1 MKFRIHRVFTGM
13 MGSNA
18 YFLSDEEGRACV
30 IDPGMGNAAADYAQ
44 KNGLKIELVLLT
56 HGHFDHI
63 GGCAAAKRRGIPV
76 GCAAAEESL
85 IAAQP
90 AFAAQ
95 LGLRVPPF
103 APDFT
108 FSGGDSLAYGGLT
121 FRVLATPG
129 HTPGGVCFACGGAL
143 FTGDTLFAGSVGR
156 TDLPGGSAAALRAS
170 LRMLFALEGDYTVY
184 PGHDTATTLAYER
197 KYNPFAE

>member
-1 MKFRIHRVFTGM
+1 METAKVVCVPAGALRANSYLVTADGASAVLIDCGGEEPLAEAERRGLRV
-13 MGSNA
+13 
-18 YFLSDEEGRACV
+18 
-30 IDPGMGNAAADYAQ
+30 AA
-44 KNGLKIELVLLT
+44 VLLT

-76 GCAAAEESL
+76 GCAAAEERL

-129 HTPGGVCFACGGAL
+129 HTPGGVCFACGDAL

-156 TDLPGGSAAALRAS
+156 TDLPGGSAAALRES

>member
-1 MKFRIHRVFTGM
+1 METAKVVCVPAGALRANSYLVTADGASAVLIDCGGEEPLAEAERRGLRV
-13 MGSNA
+13 
-18 YFLSDEEGRACV
+18 
-30 IDPGMGNAAADYAQ
+30 AA
-44 KNGLKIELVLLT
+44 VLLT

-76 GCAAAEESL
+76 GCAAAEERL

-156 TDLPGGSAAALRAS
+156 TDLPGGSAAALRES

>member
-1 MKFRIHRVFTGM
+1 METAKVVCVPAGALRANSYLVTADGASAVLIDCGGEEPLAEAERRGLRV
-13 MGSNA
+13 
-18 YFLSDEEGRACV
+18 
-30 IDPGMGNAAADYAQ
+30 AA
-44 KNGLKIELVLLT
+44 VLLT

-76 GCAAAEESL
+76 GCAAAEERL

-121 FRVLATPG
+121 FRVLVTPG

-156 TDLPGGSAAALRAS
+156 TDLPGGSAAELRES

>member
-1 MKFRIHRVFTGM
+1 METAKVVCVPAGALRANSYLVTADGASAVLIDCGGEEPLAEAERRGLRV
-13 MGSNA
+13 
-18 YFLSDEEGRACV
+18 
-30 IDPGMGNAAADYAQ
+30 AA
-44 KNGLKIELVLLT
+44 VLLT

-76 GCAAAEESL
+76 GCAAAEERL

-103 APDFT
+103 TPDFT

-156 TDLPGGSAAALRAS
+156 TDLPGGSAAELRES

>member
-1 MKFRIHRVFTGM
+1 METAKVVCVPAGALRANSYLVTADGASAVLIDCGGEEPLAEAERRGLRV
-13 MGSNA
+13 
-18 YFLSDEEGRACV
+18 
-30 IDPGMGNAAADYAQ
+30 AA
-44 KNGLKIELVLLT
+44 VLLT

-76 GCAAAEESL
+76 GCAAAEERL

-95 LGLRVPPF
+95 LGLRVPSF

-156 TDLPGGSAAALRAS
+156 TDLPGGSAAELRKS

>member
-1 MKFRIHRVFTGM
+1 METAKVVCVPAGALRANSYLVTADGASAVLIDCGGEEPLAEAERRGLRV
-13 MGSNA
+13 
-18 YFLSDEEGRACV
+18 
-30 IDPGMGNAAADYAQ
+30 AA
-44 KNGLKIELVLLT
+44 VLLT

-76 GCAAAEESL
+76 GCAAAEERL

-156 TDLPGGSAAALRAS
+156 TDLPGGSAAELRES
-170 LRMLFALEGDYTVY
+170 LRRLFALEGDYTVY

>member
-1 MKFRIHRVFTGM
+1 METAKV
-13 MGSNA
+13 
-18 YFLSDEEGRACV
+18 ACV
-30 IDPGMGNAAADYAQ
+30 PAGALRANSYLVTADGASAVLIDCGGEEPLAEAERRGLRVAA
-44 KNGLKIELVLLT
+44 VLLT

-76 GCAAAEESL
+76 GCAAAEERL

-156 TDLPGGSAAALRAS
+156 TDLPGGSAAALRES

>member
-1 MKFRIHRVFTGM
+1 METAKVVCVPAGALRANSYLVTADGASAVLIDCGGEEPLAEAERRGLRV
-13 MGSNA
+13 
-18 YFLSDEEGRACV
+18 
-30 IDPGMGNAAADYAQ
+30 AA
-44 KNGLKIELVLLT
+44 VLLT

-156 TDLPGGSAAALRAS
+156 TDLPGGSAAELRES

-197 KYNPFAE
+197 KYNPCAE

>member
-1 MKFRIHRVFTGM
+1 METAKVVCVPAGALRANSYLVTADGASAVLIDCGGEEPLAEAERRGLRV
-13 MGSNA
+13 
-18 YFLSDEEGRACV
+18 
-30 IDPGMGNAAADYAQ
+30 AA
-44 KNGLKIELVLLT
+44 VLLT

-76 GCAAAEESL
+76 GCAAAEERL

-129 HTPGGVCFACGGAL
+129 HTPGGLCFACGGAL

-156 TDLPGGSAAALRAS
+156 TDLPGGSAAALRES

>member
-1 MKFRIHRVFTGM
+1 METAKVVCVPAGALRANSYLVTADGASAVLIDCGGEEPLAEAERRGLRV
-13 MGSNA
+13 
-18 YFLSDEEGRACV
+18 
-30 IDPGMGNAAADYAQ
+30 AA
-44 KNGLKIELVLLT
+44 VLLT

-76 GCAAAEESL
+76 GCAAAEERL

-156 TDLPGGSAAALRAS
+156 TDLPGGSAAALRES
-170 LRMLFALEGDYTVY
+170 LRRLFALEGDYTVY